1 MNATIVF
8 SPKMTHDVQ
17 IDRLMID
24 GKSNAYI
31 YTVTY
36 IGHCVLPGTYIL
48 SIYVPGFTVYTLNYA
63 LLSHLNSCTKSNMFN
78 KQYDQLTLCYVQTI
92 EEVNSCVDNDT

>member
-36 IGHCVLPGTYIL
+36 IGHCVLRFIL
-48 SIYVPGFTVYTLNYA
+48 WIMHFYHTWIPVQKATCST
-63 LLSHLNSCTKSNMFN
+63 SNMTN
-78 KQYDQLTLCYVQTI
+78 LLYAMCKPLRK
-92 EEVNSCVDNDT
+92 